1 MLYER
6 IMENLKTH
14 RDEVEHLLVQGLAEN
29 FEHYRYMTGRLK
41 GLEEALEIF
50 RETFKRGDDVPKR

>member
-1 MLYER
+1 
-6 IMENLKTH
+6 MENLKTH